1 MSYIFGSRSTRLSP
15 RKSTD
20 AQGITRAYQ
29 HVHEIL
35 ELEQSSG
42 VAVVVRWLLR
52 PIMPPGAR
60 EEFCSGRYC
69 YLFPDRLQSATF
81 SFPASTTS
89 HYFVSPTSDA
99 VCTSIPQ
106 RLLTLTACCS
116 YTSFDCFQS
125 FVLATSFASPIYR
138 SNLLQSIVP
147 PPSTPPPPQRPLT

>member
-42 VAVVVRWLLR
+42 VAVVVQMAAAADHATRRKRRVLFWSLLL
-52 PIMPPGAR
+52 
-60 EEFCSGRYC
+60 S
-69 YLFPDRLQSATF
+69 FPDRLQSATF

-138 SNLLQSIVP
+138 SNLLQSIAP